1 MGWRDRTVTNA
12 GSVLFRGRMPPRLQ
26 EFAPALTAAGVVAE
40 PVPADGNHWAADLRH
55 PQWGAARAVCFRDA
69 PTPSAALVDFAP
81 NLDAAERAA
90 AKSAGSSVSVS
101 LEGGRG
107 DVLRDRK
114 SLLRFL
120 RALMADDGL
129 VAVDHTAQRFWPRA
143 ALDDELAHDADLDVE
158 ALFATHAVSE
168 DAPEGGDSS
177 DDDDADRPTKWLH
190 THGLAEVG
198 FFDFDVLAPHV
209 SVVAQ
214 GGVDALRVMAFDILE
229 EAARPGADRHPLAG
243 GPGGAVRLV
252 DVGTF
257 NRRAAPR
264 DVALRLGADAAHNA
278 DRVVLCDPPGG
289 LLGRWFG
296 RPRPCGWLQ
305 REVGD
310 GDLLLLFSDAATEL
324 MAERARATW
333 PRLRA
338 FAAELAEF
346 GFPTIAKIGYETD
359 AGAAGAAG
367 ARREHLWFE
376 VHEARDASAD
386 ATLQSEPFN
395 IAGMRAGDRGEH
407 PLERLTDWSI
417 VTPAGMITP
426 RSTAPLR
433 RIREHKDKLREM
445 MRAART

>member
-1 MGWRDRTVTNA
+1 MGWRDRTVTCA

-26 EFAPALTAAGVVAE
+26 EFAPALKAAGGAAE
-40 PVPADGNHWAADLRH
+40 PAPADGDLGVADLRH
-55 PQWGAARAVCFRDA
+55 PQWGAARAVCLRDA

-81 NLDAAERAA
+81 NLGAAERAA
-90 AKSAGSSVSVS
+90 AKAAGSSVGVA

-120 RALMADDGL
+120 RALMGDDGL

-158 ALFATHAVSE
+158 AIFATHAVSDDPPDG
-168 DAPEGGDSS
+168 DAPDGDAGGDEP
-177 DDDDADRPTKWLH
+177 DRPTKWLH

-198 FFDFDVLAPHV
+198 FFDFDVLAPHE
-209 SVVAQ
+209 SVVSQ

-229 EAARPGADRHPLAG
+229 GAARPGADRHPLAG
-243 GPGGAVRLV
+243 GPNGAVRLV
-252 DVGTF
+252 DVAAF

-264 DVALRLGADAAHNA
+264 DVALRLGADDDHNV

-324 MAERARATW
+324 MAGRARATW
-333 PRLRA
+333 PRFRA

-346 GFPTIAKIGYETD
+346 EFPTIAKIGYETD
-359 AGAAGAAG
+359 AGGNG
-367 ARREHLWFE
+367 GRREHLWFE

-386 ATLQSEPFN
+386 ATLQSEPFD

-417 VTPAGMITP
+417 ITPAGMITP

-433 RIREHKDKLREM
+433 RIREHKDQLREM
-445 MRAART
+445 VRAGRE